1 MFERKRA
8 KHSIVCVW
16 FFSLHYSNSSH
27 FNVAL
32 YFSLYSNHL
41 FKEAIRV
48 ISHDLN
54 YFHHLFRGIFNLL
67 LCVSFF
73 VVIDVVVRNDDDH
86 HSNRNRFTSIY
97 SWRSRN
103 NGYDRKK
110 NDAVFIPPNV
120 QPINS
125 CTIKTTSRTQH
136 QRFIE
141 RLVTSASSSISSL
154 VHAYE

>member
-1 MFERKRA
+1 MEWATNYKLTVFERKRA

-16 FFSLHYSNSSH
+16 FFSLRYSNISH

-110 NDAVFIPPNV
+110 MMMFLYHQMCNQSIVVRLKPPPEHSTKDLLSV
-120 QPINS
+120 W
-125 CTIKTTSRTQH
+125 
-136 QRFIE
+136 
-141 RLVTSASSSISSL
+141 
-154 VHAYE
+154 